1 MRLLLI
7 EDDEI
12 LGDGIVAGMKEF
24 SYTTDWLKDGSHVD
38 SAVSSTE
45 YDAIILDLN
54 LPGQSGLTI
63 LVKIRN
69 AGKTTPVL
77 ILTARDSLDDKVKG
91 LDLGADD
98 YMVKPFDLDE
108 LAARLRA
115 LIRRDHGRSHPI
127 LKHNDIEMDVAGHKV
142 VRDEKNIE
150 LSARE
155 FSLLQ
160 LLMENAGKVL
170 SKRKIEDNIYA
181 WGEEIESNSVEV
193 HIHNLRKKIGTDVI
207 TTIRGVGYVIK

>member
-12 LGDGIVAGMKEF
+12 LGDGIVAGLKEF
-24 SYTTDWLKDGSHVD
+24 TFTTDWLKDGKHVD
-38 SAVSSTE
+38 SAIAGTE

-54 LPGQSGLTI
+54 LPGESGLTL

-69 AGKTTPVL
+69 TGKTTPVL
-77 ILTARDSLDDKVKG
+77 ILTARDTLEDKVKG

-98 YMVKPFDLDE
+98 YMIKPFDLDE

-115 LIRRDHGRSHPI
+115 LIRRDHGRTHPL
-127 LKHNDIEMDVAGHKV
+127 LKYNDIEMDIARHQIT
-142 VRDEKNIE
+142 KNQEVIE

-160 LLMENAGKVL
+160 LLLENSGKVL
-170 SKRKIEDNIYA
+170 SKRKIEDTIYA

-193 HIHNLRKKIGTDVI
+193 HIHNLRKKIGADAI
-207 TTIRGVGYVIK
+207 KTIRGVGYVIK

>member
-1 MRLLLI
+1 MRILLI

-12 LGDGIVAGMKEF
+12 LGDGIVAGLKEF
-24 SYTTDWLKDGSHVD
+24 SYTTDWYRDGKQVDTALKTTD
-38 SAVSSTE
+38 

-54 LPGQSGLTI
+54 LPGESGLTI
-63 LVKIRN
+63 LVKLRN
-69 AGKTTPVL
+69 TGETTPVL
-77 ILTARDSLDDKVKG
+77 ILTARDTLEDKVKG

-98 YMVKPFDLDE
+98 YMIKPFDLDE

-115 LIRRDHGRSHPI
+115 LIRRDHGRTHPV
-127 LKHNDIEMDVAGHKV
+127 LKHNDLEMDIARHLVIKA
-142 VRDEKNIE
+142 NNTIE

-170 SKRKIEDNIYA
+170 SKRKIEDSIYA

-193 HIHNLRKKIGTDVI
+193 HIHNLRKKIGPDI
-207 TTIRGVGYVIK
+207 IKTIRGVGYVIR

>member
-12 LGDGIVAGMKEF
+12 LGDGIVVGLKEF
-24 SYTTDWLKDGSHVD
+24 SYITDWLRDGRHME
-38 SAVSSTE
+38 SAVASTE

-54 LPGQSGLTI
+54 LSGDSGLT
-63 LVKIRN
+63 LLGKLRN
-69 AGKTTPVL
+69 MGKTLPVL
-77 ILTARDSLDDKVKG
+77 ILTAMDTLDDKVKG
-91 LDLGADD
+91 LDQGADD
-98 YMVKPFDLDE
+98 YMIKPFDLDE

-115 LIRRDHGRSHPI
+115 LIRRDHGRAIP
-127 LKHNDIEMDVAGHKV
+127 LLQHNDLVMNLAEHRV
-142 VRDEKNIE
+142 VKGSTIID

-160 LLMENAGKVL
+160 LLMENSGKAL

-181 WGEEIESNSVEV
+181 WGDEIESNSIEV
-193 HIHNLRKKIGTDVI
+193 HIHNIRKKIGPDFI
-207 TTIRGVGYVIK
+207 KTIRGVGYLIK

>member
-1 MRLLLI
+1 MRILLI

-12 LGDGIVAGMKEF
+12 LGDGIVAGLKEF
-24 SYTTDWLKDGSHVD
+24 SYTIDWLKVGNNVD
-38 SAVSSTE
+38 AVISSTE

-54 LPGQSGLTI
+54 LPGISGFAI
-63 LVKIRN
+63 LANIRN
-69 AGKTTPVL
+69 TGNNTPVL
-77 ILTARDSLDDKVKG
+77 ILTARDTLEDKVKG

-98 YMVKPFDLDE
+98 YMIKPFDLDE

-115 LIRRDHGRSHPI
+115 LIRRDHGRTHPI
-127 LKHNDIEMDVAGHKV
+127 LKFNNIEMDVAGHNVSLNKN
-142 VRDEKNIE
+142 NIE

-160 LLMENAGKVL
+160 LLLENSGKVL

-193 HIHNLRKKIGTDVI
+193 HIHNLRKKIGADIIKTV
-207 TTIRGVGYVIK
+207 RGVGYVIK

>member
-12 LGDGIVAGMKEF
+12 IGDGIVAGLKEF
-24 SYTTDWLKDGSHVD
+24 SYTTDWLKDGKQLH
-38 SAVSSTE
+38 SAISATD

-54 LPGQSGLTI
+54 LPGESGLAL
-63 LVKIRN
+63 LVKLRN
-69 AGKTTPVL
+69 SGKSIPVL
-77 ILTARDSLDDKVKG
+77 ILTARDTLEDKVKG

-98 YMVKPFDLDE
+98 YMIKPFDLDE

-115 LIRRDHGRSHPI
+115 LIRRNHGRTHPV
-127 LKHNDIEMDVAGHKV
+127 LKHNDIEMDIARHSVT
-142 VRDEKNIE
+142 KNNNTVD
-150 LSARE
+150 LSAKE

-160 LLMENAGKVL
+160 LLMENSGKVL
-170 SKRKIEDNIYA
+170 SKRKIEDSIYA

-193 HIHNLRKKIGTDVI
+193 HVHNIRKKIGSDI
-207 TTIRGVGYVIK
+207 IKTIRGVGYVIR

>member
-1 MRLLLI
+1 MRILLI

-12 LGDGIVAGMKEF
+12 LGDGIVAGLKEF
-24 SYTTDWLKDGSHVD
+24 SLTTDWLKDGKQVET
-38 SAVSSTE
+38 AISSTE

-54 LPGQSGLTI
+54 LPAMSGLNL
-63 LVKIRN
+63 LVNIRN
-69 AGKTTPVL
+69 SGNKIPVL
-77 ILTARDSLDDKVKG
+77 ILTARDTLEDKVKG
-91 LDLGADD
+91 LDMGADD
-98 YMVKPFDLDE
+98 YMIKPFDLDE

-115 LIRRDHGRSHPI
+115 LIRRDHGRTHPI
-127 LKHNDIEMDVAGHKV
+127 LKFNNIEMDIAGHNV
-142 VRDEKNIE
+142 SVNNNNIE

-160 LLMENAGKVL
+160 LLLENSGKVL

-193 HIHNLRKKIGTDVI
+193 HIHNLRKKIGTDFIKTV
-207 TTIRGVGYVIK
+207 RGVGYVIK

>member
-1 MRLLLI
+1 MRILLI

-12 LGDGIVAGMKEF
+12 LGDGIVAGLREF
-24 SYTTDWLKDGSHVD
+24 SYTTDWLKDGKQMD
-38 SAVSSTE
+38 ATISSTD

-54 LPGQSGLTI
+54 LPGESGLTL
-63 LVKIRN
+63 LVKLRN
-69 AGKTTPVL
+69 SGKHTPVL
-77 ILTARDSLDDKVKG
+77 ILTARDTLEDKVKG

-98 YMVKPFDLDE
+98 YMIKPFDLDE

-115 LIRRDHGRSHPI
+115 LIRRDHGRTHPL
-127 LKHNDIEMDVAGHKV
+127 LKHNDIEMDIARHIVM
-142 VRDEKNIE
+142 KNDAPVD

-160 LLMENAGKVL
+160 LLMENSGKVL
-170 SKRKIEDNIYA
+170 SKRKIEDSIYA

-193 HIHNLRKKIGTDVI
+193 HIHNLRKKIGPEFI
-207 TTIRGVGYVIK
+207 KTIRGVGYVIR

>member
-1 MRLLLI
+1 MRILLV

-12 LGDGIVAGMKEF
+12 LGDGIVAGLKEF
-24 SYTTDWLKDGSHVD
+24 SYTTDWLKDGKQVD
-38 SAVSSTE
+38 SAISATE

-54 LPGQSGLTI
+54 LPGESGLAI
-63 LVKIRN
+63 LVKLRN
-69 AGKTTPVL
+69 AGMNTPVL
-77 ILTARDSLDDKVKG
+77 ILTARDTLEDKVKG

-98 YMVKPFDLDE
+98 YMIKPFDLDE

-115 LIRRDHGRSHPI
+115 LIRRDHGRTHPV
-127 LKHNDIEMDVAGHKV
+127 LKYNNIEMDIARHIVIKG
-142 VRDEKNIE
+142 DEIIE
-150 LSARE
+150 LSAKE

-160 LLMENAGKVL
+160 FLLENSGKVL

-193 HIHNLRKKIGTDVI
+193 HIHNLRKKIGPDVI
-207 TTIRGVGYVIK
+207 KTIRGVGYVIR

>member
-12 LGDGIVAGMKEF
+12 LGDGIVAGLKEF
-24 SYTTDWLKDGSHVD
+24 SYTMDWLIDGKHIE
-38 SAVSSTE
+38 SALASTE

-54 LPGQSGLTI
+54 LPGESGLSL
-63 LVKIRN
+63 LVKLRN
-69 AGKTTPVL
+69 KGMTLPVL
-77 ILTARDSLDDKVKG
+77 ILTARDTLDDKVKG

-98 YMVKPFDLDE
+98 YMIKPFDLDE

-115 LIRRDHGRSHPI
+115 LIRRDHGRTHPL
-127 LKHNDIEMDVAGHKV
+127 LKHNDIEMDLASHHVNRGQ
-142 VRDEKNIE
+142 DTIE

-160 LLMENAGKVL
+160 LLLENSGKVM

-193 HIHNLRKKIGTDVI
+193 HIHNIRKKIGPDVI
-207 TTIRGVGYVIK
+207 KTIRGVGYVIK

>member
-12 LGDGIVAGMKEF
+12 LGDGIVAGLKEF
-24 SYTTDWLKDGSHVD
+24 SYITDWLRDGRLME
-38 SAVSSTE
+38 SAIASTE

-54 LPGQSGLTI
+54 LPGESGLTLLI
-63 LVKIRN
+63 KLRDK
-69 AGKTTPVL
+69 GKTLPVL
-77 ILTARDSLDDKVKG
+77 LLTARDTPDDKVKG
-91 LDLGADD
+91 LDQGADD
-98 YMVKPFDLDE
+98 YMIKPFDLDE

-115 LIRRDHGRSHPI
+115 LIRRDHGRTSPL
-127 LKHNDIEMDVAGHKV
+127 LKYNDLKMNLAEHSVIKG
-142 VRDEKNIE
+142 NTTIE

-160 LLMENAGKVL
+160 LLMENSGKAL

-181 WGEEIESNSVEV
+181 WGDEVESNSIEV
-193 HIHNLRKKIGTDVI
+193 HIHNIRKKIGPDVI
-207 TTIRGVGYVIK
+207 KTIRGVGYVIK

>member
-12 LGDGIVAGMKEF
+12 LGDGIVAGLKEF
-24 SYTTDWLKDGSHVD
+24 SYTTDWLKDGRLME
-38 SAVSSTE
+38 SALKTTE

-54 LPGQSGLTI
+54 LPGESGSTL
-63 LVKIRN
+63 LVKLRN
-69 AGKTTPVL
+69 SGKTLPVL
-77 ILTARDSLDDKVKG
+77 ILTARDTLNDKIKG

-98 YMVKPFDLDE
+98 YMGKPFDLDE

-115 LIRRDHGRSHPI
+115 LIRRDHGRTHPL
-127 LKHNDIEMDVAGHKV
+127 LKHNDIEMDLARHRVS
-142 VRDEKNIE
+142 KNEETIE

-155 FSLLQ
+155 FSLFQ
-160 LLMENAGKVL
+160 LLLENSGKVL

-193 HIHNLRKKIGTDVI
+193 HIHNLRKKIGADVI

>member
-7 EDDEI
+7 EDDEV
-12 LGDGIVAGMKEF
+12 LGDGIVAGLKEF
-24 SYTTDWLKDGSHVD
+24 SYITDWLRDGRHME
-38 SAVSSTE
+38 SAIASTE
-45 YDAIILDLN
+45 YDAIILDLG
-54 LPGQSGLTI
+54 LPVESGLTL
-63 LVKIRN
+63 LVKLRET
-69 AGKTTPVL
+69 GKTLPVL
-77 ILTARDSLDDKVKG
+77 ILTARDTLDDKVKG

-98 YMVKPFDLDE
+98 YMIKPFDLDE

-115 LIRRDHGRSHPI
+115 LIRRDHGRTHPL
-127 LKHNDIEMDVAGHKV
+127 LKHNDIEMDLASHHVNRGQ
-142 VRDEKNIE
+142 DTIE

-160 LLMENAGKVL
+160 LLLENSGKVM

-193 HIHNLRKKIGTDVI
+193 HIHNIRKKIGPDVI
-207 TTIRGVGYVIK
+207 KTIRGVGYVIK